1 MSSYNN
7 LTIIKRLKGWRF
19 LKNFLLITFP
29 TLGSAYLSRTSRH
42 KQTLLGNETTERVS
56 HFEVF
61 SSSQFIAA
69 RRLVHGFAW
78 SKMPKKGKKAK
89 GGGKGKKGG

>member
-1 MSSYNN
+1 M
-7 LTIIKRLKGWRF
+7 
-19 LKNFLLITFP
+19 
-29 TLGSAYLSRTSRH
+29 
-42 KQTLLGNETTERVS
+42 LLGNETTERVG

-61 SSSQFIAA
+61 SSSQLVAA
-69 RRLVHGFAW
+69 GSRVHGFAL